1 MVMTDPLRTLAD
13 DGYALIPTALG
24 AAEVAA
30 LLAATGSLPAP
41 APDDTRGG
49 HRDLFSLL
57 PAVRALAGRAEIRR
71 WPAAVLGP
79 DCFAVRAI
87 LFDKTP
93 GANWK
98 VAWHQDLTIPTR
110 ARVEL
115 PGFGPWSVKAGI
127 PHVQPPAAV
136 LERMLTVRV
145 HLDPCGRENGPVRV
159 LPGSHR
165 EGKLSPAAIEAW
177 KAKAAPVDTPCP
189 AGGLLLMRPLVLH
202 ASSPAAHPAHR
213 RVIHLEYA
221 ADRLP
226 GGLEWR
232 EAWGGPR
239 GQEVT

>member
-1 MVMTDPLRTLAD
+1 MTDALQTLAD
-13 DGYALIPTALG
+13 DGYALVPSAL
-24 AAEVAA
+24 AAHEIAA
-30 LLAATGSLPAP
+30 LLAAAETLPSP
-41 APDDTRGG
+41 PPDDTRGG
-49 HRDLFSLL
+49 QRDLFSLL
-57 PAVRALAGRAEIRR
+57 PAVRELAGHPAVRR
-71 WPAAVLGP
+71 WPAAVLGSA
-79 DCFAVRAI
+79 CFAVRAI
-87 LFDKTP
+87 LFDKTR

-115 PGFGPWSVKAGI
+115 RGFGPWSVKAGI

-145 HLDPCGRENGPVRV
+145 HLDPCGLENGPVRV

-165 EGKLSPAAIEAW
+165 EGKLSPEAIDAW
-177 KAKAAPVDTPCP
+177 KAKTAPVDTPCP

-202 ASSPAAHPAHR
+202 ASSPAAEPGHR

-221 ADRLP
+221 ADPLP

-239 GQEVT
+239 GQQAT